1 MVTATIT
8 QQEKSLLTL
17 ISKGEATRGKDPYTS
32 LWPSTTEPRLT
43 TMTLEQVDA
52 FQTSRIRSGYK
63 SSASGRYQFIRS
75 TLREVVRN
83 SGLDPKTTRFTREI
97 QDLLI
102 IQRMR
107 DKRKLEAWKAGSLGG
122 DPATNSANFQLELAK
137 EFASVP
143 VPFDTQG
150 HRRFV
155 LKGESYYAG
164 DGLNKSHGKA
174 DTFLAAL
181 IDIQAGGDG
190 AVTEIEIEEAAANAP
205 EGNTPTAQ
213 TELQAGGGQRVK
225 GENVADRPIPSTS
238 LPGQGNVYVYEP
250 IDPLDNRYDFRTGK
264 KVRDLLVNGINP
276 QANRGL
282 TTDSGLAPTGGIGV
296 QSLEDA
302 QKEALEKS
310 RQATDSGITTETQV
324 IDTPAGPQTVIKQ
337 FKTVDTPAGPQKVEV
352 KPGTPGGNISN
363 AVQGGRGVALPN
375 KSEMNKYIGA
385 NKSLTELR
393 DFNKQTGGGAYNTKL
408 SSTEREIATALG
420 LNKKPADITA
430 PLAKTKPK
438 TPPQSLNP
446 NFGTAKPQ

>member
-1 MVTATIT
+1 MVTIT
-8 QQEKSLLTL
+8 QQEKNLLTL
-17 ISKGEATRGKDPYTS
+17 IAKGESTGTKDPYCA
-32 LWPSTTEPRLT
+32 LWPGTVEPRLT

-52 FQTSRIRSGYK
+52 FQTNRIRSGYK
-63 SSASGRYQFIRS
+63 SSACGRYQFIRS
-75 TLREVVRN
+75 TLREVVQK
-83 SGLDPKTTRFTREI
+83 SGLDPKTTKFTREV
-97 QDLLI
+97 QDVLI
-102 IQRMR
+102 LQRLR
-107 DKRKLEAWKAGSLGG
+107 DLRKLEAWKSGSLGG
-122 DPATNSANFQLELAK
+122 DAATNSANFQLELAK

-143 VPFDTQG
+143 VPFNTKG
-150 HRRFV
+150 HRRNV
-155 LKGESYYAG
+155 QKGESFYAG
-164 DGLNKSHGKA
+164 DGLNSSHGKA

-190 AVTEIEIEEAAANAP
+190 AVTEVDIAQASANAP
-205 EGNTPTAQ
+205 EGNTPLAQ
-213 TELQAGGGQRVK
+213 TELQVGGGQRVK
-225 GENVADRPIPSTS
+225 GENPSERPIPSTS

-264 KVRDLLVNGINP
+264 KVRDFLVNGINP

-282 TTDSGLAPTGGIGV
+282 TSNSGLAPTGDIGV

-385 NKSLTELR
+385 NKSLTDLR

-430 PLAKTKPK
+430 PLANTKTATKS
-438 TPPQSLNP
+438 QSLNP
-446 NFGTAKPQ
+446 NVGTAKPQ